1 MSNDPKQTVFCAPQ
15 GKYAPAARKHQGIPG
30 VEITPEGKLFISYY
44 ANSEPYEG
52 PGNYAVIAT
61 STDGGKTWREQTV
74 IAPAEPNLR
83 VFDPALWLAPDGVLR
98 VFFAMSRSPEA
109 WHIFDGRAG
118 VWVSE
123 CLDHRAEELQWS
135 EPRRIGDGIMMNKP
149 TVLHDGSWA
158 LPAAL
163 WSMAP
168 AKMLPELAGL
178 YRSNILLT
186 SDGGKSFRL
195 LPGPDVP
202 DRDFDEHVIVERRD
216 HSLWMLVRT
225 RYGIGQSF
233 SYDGG
238 RNWTPGED
246 SRLGGPNSRFALR
259 RLRSGRLC
267 LINHV
272 SEQRLPGSV
281 RNFSARE
288 KLAVWLSDD
297 DGASW
302 YGRLM
307 LNPGSG
313 VSYPDFT
320 EGNDG
325 WIYAVYDCDRTR
337 NGQVF
342 LACFTEKDIA
352 AGTFTV
358 PGSTGGILT
367 ASFDPTGV

>member
-1 MSNDPKQTVFCAPQ
+1 MQNQTVFCSPE

-30 VEITPEGKLFISYY
+30 IEITPEGKLFICYY
-44 ANSEPYEG
+44 CGPEPCEG

-61 STDGGKTWREQTV
+61 STDWGTTWRERTV
-74 IAPAEPNLR
+74 IAPVEPDRR

-98 VFFAMSRSPEA
+98 VFFAMSRSPQA
-109 WHIFDGRAG
+109 GDVFDGRAG

-123 CLDHRAEELQWS
+123 CLDHRAEGLQWS

-163 WSMAP
+163 WSFSP
-168 AKMLPELAGL
+168 EKKLPELEGL

-186 SDGGKSFRL
+186 PDGGKSFRL

-202 DRDFDEHVIVERRD
+202 DRNCDEHVIVERRD
-216 HSLWMLVRT
+216 HSLWLLVRT

-238 RNWTPGED
+238 RSWTPGED

-272 SEQRLPGSV
+272 SEQRLPGSAQ
-281 RNFSARE
+281 NFTRRE

-307 LNPGSG
+307 LNPGPG

-325 WIYAVYDCDRTR
+325 WIYAVYDCDRLQH
-337 NGQVF
+337 GQVF
-342 LACFTEKDIA
+342 LARFTEKDIA
-352 AGTFTV
+352 AGAFIV
-358 PGSTGGILT
+358 PGSTGGILA
-367 ASFDPTGV
+367 ASFA